1 MCGRYQFTLEQCE
14 EIRRIAQ
21 AIDRKY
27 GNGAWAPGEIR
38 PTALAPVLIA
48 SDSGVH
54 PELQTWGYK
63 FPGRP
68 IINARAETAEEKPT
82 FRNSVQSRR
91 CVVPSTGFYEWDKEK
106 RKYFFS
112 LPDED
117 ALYMAGLYDWRDGK
131 FCYCV
136 LTTAAN
142 ESMREIHPRMPLVLT
157 REQIIPWLEESE
169 KAKTILRSNPPL
181 LKKAAADA
189 QIRLW

>member
-1 MCGRYQFTLEQCE
+1 MCGCYQFTLEQCE
-14 EIRRIAQ
+14 EIQRIAQ

-48 SDSGVH
+48 SDGEVH

-68 IINARAETAEEKPT
+68 IINARAETATEKPT
-82 FRNSVQSRR
+82 FWDSVQSRR
-91 CVVPSTGFYEWDKEK
+91 C
-106 RKYFFS
+106 
-112 LPDED
+112 
-117 ALYMAGLYDWRDGK
+117 WRDGK

-136 LTTAAN
+136 LTTEAN
-142 ESMREIHPRMPLVLT
+142 ESMREVHSRMPLVLT
-157 REQIIPWLEESE
+157 REQIVPWLEESE
-169 KAKTILRSNPPL
+169 EAKTILRGNPSL

-189 QIRLW
+189 QIRLWQ